1 MNEWKKVKLGQVC
14 TIEKGT
20 TGIQKATPGEYPLVV
35 TSEGRKTHNTFQFD
49 AEAVIVPIVSST
61 GHGHASIKRIHFQKG
76 KFALGTIL
84 CAIIPKDK
92 KELNAEY
99 LYLFLDLNKEKELVG
114 RMKGMANVTLPIKE
128 IADIEIPLP
137 PIHIQAMII
146 KKLTGQLSKARSI
159 KQLYETSL
167 EASEHLL
174 PSILGR
180 ILSEGISDGWDE
192 KTIDEVSKNI
202 QYGYTASAKREGNA
216 KLLRIT
222 DIQKGFVNWS
232 SVPSCTCADLD
243 KYRLHGGDIVF
254 ARTGAT
260 VGKSFLITEPPANAI
275 FASYLIR
282 LQVREDILPEYL
294 YYFFQSSLYWD
305 QISNRKAGAAQPNVN
320 GTKLKK
326 LKIPV
331 PPINEQR
338 KVVAR
343 LDSLS
348 KKIGFLIKSQSEGRL
363 ILHALEPSFFGEAFV
378 SNTAHV

>member
-1 MNEWKKVKLGQVC
+1 MSGWKNVKLSQVC

-20 TGIQKATPGEYPLVV
+20 TGIQKSTPGEYPLVV
-35 TSEGRKTHNTFQFD
+35 TSEERKTHNTFQFD

-84 CAIIPKDK
+84 CAIIPKNK

-128 IADIEIPLP
+128 IANIEIPLP
-137 PIHIQAMII
+137 PIDIQEMII
-146 KKLTGQLSKARSI
+146 KKLSGQLSKARII
-159 KQLYETSL
+159 KQLYEISL

-180 ILSEGISDGWDE
+180 ILSEGIVDGWAE

-202 QYGYTASAKREGNA
+202 QYGYTASAKKEGNA

-222 DIQKGFVNWS
+222 DIQKGFVNWGT
-232 SVPSCTCADLD
+232 VPSCNCADLD
-243 KYRLHGGDIVF
+243 KYRLHTGDIVF

-260 VGKSFLITEPPANAI
+260 VGKSFLITEPPTNAI

-282 LQVREDILPEYL
+282 LQVREDILPEYI

-331 PPINEQR
+331 PPVNEQR
-338 KVVAR
+338 KLVAR

-348 KKIGFLIKSQSEGRL
+348 KKIELLIKSQSEGRL
-363 ILHALEPSFFGEAFV
+363 ILDALEPSFFGEAFV
-378 SNTAHV
+378 SNTTHV